1 MKYRLKNEFLCY
13 NASHFREKVMMKN
26 LSTQEKN
33 DLDSFVFNALG
44 QSQKTSFWAELLA
57 KIKAFFA
64 RLFK

>member
-1 MKYRLKNEFLCY
+1 
-13 NASHFREKVMMKN
+13 MMKN